1 MCCREL
7 INLLNIY
14 ICGTGIR
21 CSLKVLEVHSSL
33 LYHGHNKLC
42 NQGWALQER
51 VFSLPAFHHRYG
63 LLYVQVSGATSMKDP
78 AIGSPRPTAL
88 AKAAISKF

>member
-1 MCCREL
+1 MDT
-7 INLLNIY
+7 INYVI
-14 ICGTGIR
+14 
-21 CSLKVLEVHSSL
+21 KVG
-33 LYHGHNKLC
+33 LYKK
-42 NQGWALQER
+42 ER
-51 VFSLPAFHHRYG
+51 VFNLPAFHRRYW